1 MTFADL
7 IEVLDFS
14 RQKTLALLDTLAKQ
28 PNPQAVLGWRPG
40 PGRAH
45 VAWQLMHIA
54 ATDDRH
60 VHVRMTGGQ
69 PREPELVRRFAG
81 GSTPDDSVPT
91 LDDIRRYL
99 TSQRAEVLDHV
110 KKLPD
115 SALATKPN
123 DQAPWTYR
131 EWLKILAW
139 HEAHHQGQ
147 AHISSTCTRP
157 LMKKRESRRFFWWHF
172 PAHRMPP
179 FAA

>member
-7 IEVLDFS
+7 IEVLEFN
-14 RQKTLALLDTLAKQ
+14 RQKTMALVDNIAKL
-28 PNPQAVLGWRPG
+28 PNPRAALGFRPG

-45 VAWQLMHIA
+45 LAWQLMHIA

-69 PREPELVRRFAG
+69 PKDAELVRRFAG
-81 GSTPDDSVPT
+81 GSTPDDNIPT
-91 LDDIRRYL
+91 LDEIRAYL
-99 TSQRAEVLDHV
+99 ASQRAEVLAHV

-115 SALATKPN
+115 SALGTKPI

-131 EWLKILAW
+131 DWLKVLGY

-147 AHISSTCTRP
+147 AHLT
-157 LMKKRESRRFFWWHF
+157 LNLYNA
-172 PAHRMPP
+172 AHKT
-179 FAA
+179 A